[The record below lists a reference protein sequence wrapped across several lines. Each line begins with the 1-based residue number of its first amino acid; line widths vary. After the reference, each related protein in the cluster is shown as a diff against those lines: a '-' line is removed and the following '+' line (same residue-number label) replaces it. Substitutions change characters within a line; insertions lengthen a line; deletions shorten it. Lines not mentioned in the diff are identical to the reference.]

1 MRMDSVIR
9 IISGIGLYAEF
20 EAALPF
26 RIEERC
32 PGASWFVTCRDS
44 ATLDQ
49 SKGLRPLRNGSGDYF
64 ASEGQVAG
72 NIL

>member
-1 MRMDSVIR
+1 MDSVVR

-32 PGASWFVTCRDS
+32 PGPR
-44 ATLDQ
+44 
-49 SKGLRPLRNGSGDYF
+49 GLSPVGIRRNWTNQKDL
-64 ASEGQVAG
+64 
-72 NIL
+72 NR